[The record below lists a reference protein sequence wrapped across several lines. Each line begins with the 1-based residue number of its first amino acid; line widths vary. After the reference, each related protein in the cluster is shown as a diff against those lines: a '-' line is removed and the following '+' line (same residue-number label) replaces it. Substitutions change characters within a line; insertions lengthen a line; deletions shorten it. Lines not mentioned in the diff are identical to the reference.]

1 MDVWV
6 NGNNNEAYGG
16 QNSWGLVSYLGRL
29 NYTYADKYSIEI
41 LGRRD
46 GSSKLAKE
54 QRWKNFY
61 SISGFW
67 RLSNENFLKDVSWL
81 SDLKLRYNYGRTGSV
96 EGIDNYERFAT
107 IKTGTTILV

>member
-1 MDVWV
+1 MTAEQETYKKVGAVRKSGAVYPGSGLTDLDVWV

-67 RLSNENFLKDVSWL
+67 RLSNEMFH
-81 SDLKLRYNYGRTGSV
+81 G
-96 EGIDNYERFAT
+96 
-107 IKTGTTILV
+107 